1 MKGRS
6 IILDHVNGLEAAA
19 YLVDGKLD
27 DLLIDQ
33 TDAPRP
39 GAIYRAICDRPI
51 KGQGGMM
58 LRLPDG
64 DTAFS
69 ARGQGAAAGS
79 GALGAGHRLCRRQQG
94 RTCDRPR
101 AVQKPLCD
109 RHTGQTGAEHL
120 APDRG

>member
-39 GAIYRAICDRPI
+39 ARSIAR
-51 KGQGGMM
+51 
-58 LRLPDG
+58 
-64 DTAFS
+64 S
-69 ARGQGAAAGS
+69 ATGRSRGKAA
-79 GALGAGHRLCRRQQG
+79 
-94 RTCDRPR
+94 
-101 AVQKPLCD
+101 
-109 RHTGQTGAEHL
+109 
-120 APDRG
+120 